1 MIDKLNDLFDNI
13 SIEDLEQLD
22 CPMPKI
28 KINRKSKKKI
38 LSLTQRKVDNKVR
51 KISFKRPVAIL
62 LASIITVVG
71 TVTAGATAYK
81 YFKNQDSIENYL
93 GKESVEKLGELNLVE
108 NKTQESEH
116 FRITADTVI
125 NDGYT
130 FNTIF
135 TCEALDDF
143 GEQYL
148 KEQGFVV
155 IWSDEAEGPGGILNE
170 EGLKNDRKHSE
181 ILSFFLSNV
190 DKNKDKI
197 TFTPSIRTAKKSKS
211 GKCILNYEELKDKN
225 GNNIKFTFDLTP
237 NYKAIEMVSDDNK
250 KIYCNPVG
258 VSSFDEEITSCQ
270 DCTTIK
276 FSNGTEKTLNYN
288 DRSFDTCEFNG
299 TDNFKSFMGFG
310 DFIDLKDC
318 ISIEILGTE
327 YKRK

>member
-13 SIEDLEQLD
+13 SVEDLNSLECAD
-22 CPMPKI
+22 PKV
-28 KINRKSKKKI
+28 KISRKSKKKI

-51 KISFKRPVAIL
+51 KISFKKPVTIL
-62 LASIITVVG
+62 LASVIAVIG
-71 TVTAGATAYK
+71 TVTAGAAAYK

-93 GKESVEKLGELNLVE
+93 GKESVEKLGKLNLVE

-130 FNTIF
+130 FNAIF
-135 TCEALDDF
+135 TYEALDDF
-143 GEQYL
+143 GEEYL
-148 KEQGFVV
+148 KEHSYVDLM
-155 IWSDEAEGPGGILNE
+155 SDEVDGTGGNFNEG
-170 EGLKNDRKHSE
+170 GLKNGRKHSG
-181 ILSFFLSNV
+181 ILSFFISNV
-190 DKNKDKI
+190 KKNEDKV
-197 TFTPSIRTAKKSKS
+197 TFTPTITTKKKLKS
-211 GKCILNYEELKDKN
+211 GECRLKFEELKDKN

-276 FSNGTEKTLNYN
+276 FSNGTEKTLNFN
-288 DRSFDTCEFNG
+288 DRIFDNCEFNG
-299 TDNFKSFMGFG
+299 TDDFKSFMGFG